1 MKAKLILK
9 SLADLPAN
17 TLGFAASAPGR
28 ALNASKQMLGATARA
43 TRHEIRAARRKS
55 AEFARSIYLRAR
67 VPLQNI
73 QPWQRGGLN
82 E

>member
-1 MKAKLILK
+1 MKAAISLK

-17 TLGFAASAPGR
+17 ALSFAASAPGW
-28 ALNASKQMLGATARA
+28 AMNASKQMLGATARA
-43 TRHEIRAARRKS
+43 TRREIRAAGLRS
-55 AEFARSIYLRAR
+55 GEFARNIFVRAN
-67 VPLQNI
+67 VPFESI